1 MVREELISSADP
13 SVAASPVEKRVAFLQ
28 SKNLTKEEIDVA
40 LSRTGE
46 DPSAAAVVTSS
57 SGYQPAPQQA
67 AYRPFPP
74 PGPGYGYPPYGQ
86 WQPPPEPPQRDWR
99 DWFIMA
105 TVVGGVGYGLYSIT
119 KRYIT
124 PLIAPPTPPQLEQ
137 DKEHIDEEFNRA
149 FALIDQLSTDT
160 AALKS
165 AEEAR
170 TERLDAALREVE
182 NLVSDMKNASRRR
195 DDETRRISDEVKSLK
210 DAIPKALEG
219 AREGNETRLKELGSE
234 LKSLKVLLGNRL
246 GSGSNGASS
255 PTPGRFSG
263 MSLPTATAS
272 RPVEES
278 SPAASGTTNGAPSA
292 LPEQTPP
299 PAQPSPSASTTS
311 LGNNNPLSQFSRS
324 ASIPAWQMAAANRS
338 KTASPSTASTTSPD
352 NSSATATEPSAPA
365 KTKMSSR
372 DPHRTS
378 HSYSHSHSHS
388 RTRSRSRSRS
398 PNTTTTTT
406 RPDRHR
412 TRHHHHHHHH
422 DHDRQD
428 RHDRHRAHREHRDQK
443 NRSSQQPTQHAAP
456 PAPITLPFQAREL
469 RKRDLAH
476 YTPMFDMYLD
486 IQKGIFLDD
495 LSEEELKGRWKSF
508 VGKWNRGELAEG
520 WYDPSTLEKARQNL
534 AEMQAQTQRE
544 NESAEDTIPVGRQSD
559 RPDAED
565 NDDDDDDDE
574 YGPVLPGGHGHGHC
588 GTGGFSSGPTIP
600 TMQDLELRKGTLTY
614 LPPNC
619 TARAVSL
626 SEDAL
631 AARQDSRSLH
641 RGELRSHRAEVRHMQ
656 DEVAPRAE
664 PGTHERRME
673 KRQEATAANR
683 AFAEA
688 KRGGSPEAAPEE
700 ELMGSGEND
709 LDALKNARA
718 REQRKKN
725 EREIRKEEIMRAR
738 AEEREERLRQYR
750 QKEDKTIGWLKTLA
764 KQRFG

>member
-13 SVAASPVEKRVAFLQ
+13 SVAASPIEKRVAFLQ

-46 DPSAAAVVTSS
+46 DPSAAAAVTSS

-67 AYRPFPP
+67 VYRPPPP
-74 PGPGYGYPPYGQ
+74 PGSGYGYPPYGQ
-86 WQPPPEPPQRDWR
+86 WQPPPEPPKRDWR

-119 KRYIT
+119 KRYIS

-170 TERLDAALREVE
+170 TERLDTALREVE
-182 NLVSDMKNASRRR
+182 TLVSDMKNASRRR
-195 DDETRRISDEVKSLK
+195 DDETRRISDEVRSLK

-234 LKSLKVLLGNRL
+234 LKSLKTLLGNRL
-246 GSGSNGASS
+246 GGGGGNGASS

-263 MSLPTATAS
+263 MSIPTPSAP
-272 RPVEES
+272 RPAEEP
-278 SPAASGTTNGAPSA
+278 SPAASGPANGAPAA
-292 LPEQTPP
+292 LPGQTPQ
-299 PAQPSPSASTTS
+299 PAQPSPSASTPS
-311 LGNNNPLSQFSRS
+311 LASNPLSQFSRS

-338 KTASPSTASTTSPD
+338 KTASPSTPSASPPD
-352 NSSATATEPSAPA
+352 NSTPAAEPIPNPRT
-365 KTKMSSR
+365 KQTKMSSR
-372 DPHRTS
+372 DPHRPDF
-378 HSYSHSHSHS
+378 HSH
-388 RTRSRSRSRS
+388 RTHRTHRTHHRSRSRSRS
-398 PNTTTTTT
+398 PTTTS
-406 RPDRHR
+406 RSDK
-412 TRHHHHHHHH
+412 HHHHHHRSSRHH
-422 DHDRQD
+422 DHRDRRNDPDRQD
-428 RHDRHRAHREHRDQK
+428 RHARHRARRQQRDQ
-443 NRSSQQPTQHAAP
+443 TQLQNAAP
-456 PAPITLPFQAREL
+456 APVVLPLQAREL
-469 RKRDLAH
+469 RKRDLEH
-476 YTPMFDMYLD
+476 YMPMFDMYLD
-486 IQKGIFLDD
+486 IQKGIFIDD
-495 LSEEELKGRWKSF
+495 LAEEEVKGRWKSF

-520 WYDPSTLEKARQNL
+520 WYDPSTLEKARQSV
-534 AEMQAQTQRE
+534 AAAQAQE
-544 NESAEDTIPVGRQSD
+544 NENPSRRARGGSDEGAGPARGQSHTNGNEMEDY
-559 RPDAED
+559 ED
-565 NDDDDDDDE
+565 EDDDDE
-574 YGPVLPGGHGHGHC
+574 YGPVLPRGHRGGGG
-588 GTGGFSSGPTIP
+588 GGFSSGPTIP
-600 TMQDLELRKGTLTY
+600 NMQDLELQKEL
-614 LPPNC
+614 
-619 TARAVSL
+619 AA
-626 SEDAL
+626 EDAL
-631 AARQDSRSLH
+631 AARHDSRALYRS
-641 RGELRSHRAEVRHMQ
+641 ELNAHKSEMRHMQ

-673 KRQEATAANR
+673 KRQEASAANR
-683 AFAEA
+683 AFADA

-700 ELMGSGEND
+700 ELMGAGEND

-738 AEEREERLRQYR
+738 AVEREERLRRYR
-750 QKEDKTIGWLKTLA
+750 EKEDETIGWLKTLA